1 MKKIFKSLWLC
12 LTLVMSIGI
21 TTAAAQ
27 DSSSGGYYYNPE
39 EPLIG
44 DPQQLSSNSVFI
56 GESSASEKTVEGVML
71 ALIDGNTNT
80 FFQSYWNRGVFS
92 NPTLTEESFNEAI
105 SKLNPASAVVNG
117 TGWHNL
123 QVSLFDPVQVFFF
136 TFTGRND
143 AKYCDNPNDIIIY
156 ATNDDALGSSTLAS
170 ESAQWTKITELKD
183 GFPGVMQ
190 LAKYA
195 SSAIDMG
202 KPYKYIRFEVRN
214 TITSDDGGSNLRPTA
229 RPEISGRV
237 FSLSE
242 FQMYEGVKIEGYRSR
257 LDSLVNAVTASGYNF
272 PAGDDPGLYPQTV
285 VDAYN
290 AAYQEALEK
299 YILDL
304 NDTECKELYDK
315 LYGSLN
321 AVLNSER
328 NPLEDG
334 YYNIVSAWNVFEKQ
348 QGVQK
353 AWYYDSENDGLYWT
367 TYNEK
372 LPIQL
377 FKLEKQADGNWS
389 VQNVVSKKY
398 LYHLPQNA
406 VPVPFSNT
414 LESEQA
420 FLPFD
425 TKPYEFKIYS
435 PDFDSQF
442 NKYNTRQHN
451 NGSAVTGMVSAWD
464 SDMDGEATWLL
475 KRVKGQLL
483 DSLLRVSDSERI
495 AAEMRQAMLDAQ
507 SQYDKCYEYKSIF
520 TDAEQMTTNSQNP
533 SDGSIA
539 ALLDGSTGTYFHS
552 NWDAA
557 YKSAMTTG
565 GTGWHNMQ
573 FKLPEAANKVKF
585 YYAGRINSSGWV
597 DDPDHIT
604 IYGTNDD
611 ALAES
616 TAAAD
621 SLYWTMILDMNKPA
635 YAFPTKNNNGSTFT
649 SPVIDLGGSYKYL
662 RFVVKHTNGQGT
674 MGSRMFY
681 DPAVSGVTFEL
692 SEFRLWDGNPTDDSE
707 ASHVEGMPAACQAL
721 ADLIESSRA
730 KIAAGTTTDADIA
743 ALKAATEAVA
753 KLYVDRDSLDQALA
767 DALREAKAVYDEQT
781 GSKVNILT
789 NASQLSSNNVDYGSS
804 GASSVE
810 NALEHL
816 LDNNINTVFHSF
828 WNRAVFSAATVTQE
842 TFLDAVAK
850 TSNIAVNGTGYHNL
864 QVKLDVPRSAFY
876 FTMTARNDA
885 TFHDTP
891 NDIAI
896 YATNDD
902 ALGESTLD
910 SETSQWDQITELN
923 QDMPANTQAAYW
935 ESPLIDMGN
944 DYKYVRFVVKNI
956 TRLDGRPTTAP
967 EITGIVFNLSEFHM
981 YAGEDPAS
989 LPYSHDAELKAAV
1002 DALKPLIDEYS
1013 AIEPHT
1019 LYTTEPIEK
1028 LKEAVAKVNSFTVDT
1043 TEMATLYANYSERI
1057 ENSVVG
1063 KGIGYVDSEASLEAF
1078 AEAITTARRAVS
1090 IPTKVAV
1097 DKAVKA
1103 MKDAYAEFLTHVG
1116 QIAPNTWYNILSAST
1131 REVFTGQPI
1140 HLEPATHDGDLRI
1153 GGYDLDTN
1161 NPQADPYAVW
1171 KFIPVEGTENFYIQN
1186 LGTGQY
1192 IGDFVTSLTTM
1203 RMQHEPVAYRLIYF
1217 GDGGFRITQAANTDD
1232 KLAFK
1237 TDKANGVIFTYPL
1250 NSDNQQVF
1258 TFDEV
1263 ATGGDMRLADFKN
1276 NSIQIVTLPYAT
1288 KGSSSIS
1295 ALNEGKAETY
1305 AVKAVSANENGTR
1318 LELKKIAETE
1328 AGVPFILVVGDIAQA
1343 QTTDENVALELAIP
1357 ETSVSDGTEGN
1368 NGLVGTLTGVS
1379 VTQPGLGMFLNSKLY
1394 STTTLTTPFAARSG
1408 YINPGKVVNE
1418 EGEADLVI
1426 ETKDILNSI
1435 NSATV
1440 APAGHSGKVNVY
1452 TIEGTLVKRN
1462 IDAAQ
1467 AKSGLAKGV
1476 YIIGGKKVM
1485 VK

>member
-1 MKKIFKSLWLC
+1 MRKTLNSLWLC
-12 LTLVMSIGI
+12 LVLVMSIG
-21 TTAAAQ
+21 TATAAAQ
-27 DSSSGGYYYNPE
+27 EDTSPGGYYYNPE

-56 GESSASEKTVEGVML
+56 SEASASEKTYEGVLM
-71 ALIDGNTNT
+71 ALIDGNTDT

-92 NPTLTEESFNEAI
+92 NPTLTEEIFSDAI
-105 SKLNPASAVVNG
+105 GSLNPESAVVNG
-117 TGWHNL
+117 AGWHNL
-123 QVSLFDPVQVFFF
+123 QVALFDPVQVFFF
-136 TFTGRND
+136 TFTGRN
-143 AKYCDNPNDIIIY
+143 AEKYCDTPSEIVIY
-156 ATNDDALGSSTLAS
+156 ATNDDALGGSTLAS

-183 GFPGVMQ
+183 GLPGSIMP

-202 KPYKYIRFEVRN
+202 EAYKYIRFEVRN
-214 TITSDDGGSNLRPTA
+214 TVTSDDGGSGLRPTA

-237 FSLSE
+237 FDLAE
-242 FQMYEGVKIEGYRSR
+242 FQIYEGVKIEGYRSR
-257 LDSLVNAVTASGYNF
+257 LDSLVNAVAASGYDF
-272 PAGDDPGLYPQTV
+272 PAGDDPGLFPKAV
-285 VDAYN
+285 ADNYN
-290 AAYQEALEK
+290 NAYQETLEK

-304 NDTECKELYDK
+304 SDAECKELYDK
-315 LYGSLN
+315 LYSALN
-321 AVLNSER
+321 AVLGSER

-334 YYNIVSAWNVFEKQ
+334 YYNIVSAWNVFENQ

-353 AWYYDSENDGLYWT
+353 AWYYESEADGLYWT
-367 TYNEK
+367 TYDK
-372 LPIQL
+372 RLPIQL

-398 LYHLPQNA
+398 LYHLPKNA
-406 VPVPFSNT
+406 VPVPFSDG
-414 LESEQA
+414 LQSEQV
-420 FLPFD
+420 FQPFAS
-425 TKPYEFKIYS
+425 KPYEFKIYS
-435 PDFDSQF
+435 PDFNSQY
-442 NKYNTRQHN
+442 NKYNTRQHT
-451 NGSAVTGMVSAWD
+451 NGTAVTGMVSAWD

-475 KRVKGQLL
+475 KRVSGELL
-483 DSLLRVSDSERI
+483 DSLLRASDSDRI
-495 AAEMRQAMLDAQ
+495 TAEMRQAMADAQ
-507 SQYDKCYEYKSIF
+507 KQYDKCYEYKSIF
-520 TDAEQMTTNSQNP
+520 TDAGQMTTNSQNP
-533 SDGSIA
+533 SDGSIG
-539 ALLDGSTGTYFHS
+539 ALLDGNTGTYFHS

-557 YKSAMTTG
+557 YKSAMATG

-573 FKLPEAANKVKF
+573 FSLPKAVDKVKF

-621 SLYWTMILDMNKPA
+621 SLYWTMILDMNKPE
-635 YAFPTKNNNGSTFT
+635 YAFPVKNNDGSTFT
-649 SPVIDLGGSYKYL
+649 SPVIDLGGNYKCL

-681 DPAVSGVTFEL
+681 DPSVSGVTFEL

-707 ASHVEGMPAACQAL
+707 ALHIEGMPEACQAL

-730 KIAAGTTTDADIA
+730 KIVAGTATDADIA
-743 ALKAATEAVA
+743 ALKAATDAVA
-753 KLYVDRDSLDQALA
+753 KLYVNRDSLDQALA
-767 DALREAKAVYDEQT
+767 DALKEAKTVYDEQT

-789 NASQLSSNNVDYGSS
+789 SASQLSSNSVDYGTI
-804 GASSVE
+804 GAASAE
-810 NALEHL
+810 AALENL
-816 LDNNINTVFHSF
+816 LDNNINTTFHSF
-828 WNRAVFSAATVTQE
+828 WNRSVFSAATVTEE
-842 TFLDAVAK
+842 TFLDAVANASK
-850 TSNIAVNGTGYHNL
+850 VAVNGTGYHNL
-864 QVKLDVPRSAFY
+864 QVKFDAPRSSFY

-885 TFHDTP
+885 TYHDTP

-902 ALGESTLD
+902 TLGESTLD
-910 SETSQWDQITELN
+910 SETPQWEQITELN
-923 QDMPANTQAAYW
+923 ENMPENTQAAYW
-935 ESPLIDMGN
+935 ESPLIEMGQN
-944 DYKYVRFVVKNI
+944 YKYVRFVVKDI
-956 TRLDGRPTTAP
+956 TRIANRPTTAP
-967 EITGIVFNLSEFHM
+967 EITGVVFNISEFHV
-981 YAGEDPAS
+981 YGGQDPAS
-989 LPYSHDAELKAAV
+989 LPYTHDADLKAAV

-1013 AIEPHT
+1013 AIEAHK
-1019 LYTTEPIEK
+1019 LYTAEPVEK
-1028 LKEAVAKVNSFTVDT
+1028 LKTAIDKVNSFTVDT
-1043 TEMATLYANYSERI
+1043 TEMITLYANYCERI

-1078 AEAITTARRAVS
+1078 AEAITAARQAVS
-1090 IPTKVAV
+1090 VPSKIAV
-1097 DKAVKA
+1097 DKAVNA
-1103 MKDAYAEFLTHVG
+1103 MKDAYAEFMTHVE

-1140 HLEPATHDGDLRI
+1140 HLEPAAHGDDLRI
-1153 GGYDLDTN
+1153 GGYDIDARD
-1161 NPQADPYAVW
+1161 PQADPYAVW
-1171 KFIPVEGTENFYIQN
+1171 KFIPVEGTGNFYIQN

-1192 IGDFVTSLTTM
+1192 IGDFVGNLTTM

-1217 GDGGFRITQAANTDD
+1217 GDGGFRITQAANADD

-1237 TDKANGVIFTYPL
+1237 TDKSNGVIFTYPL

-1263 ATGGDMRLADFKN
+1263 SVGGDMNLADFKD
-1276 NSIQIVTLPYAT
+1276 NSIQIITLPYDA
-1288 KGSSSIS
+1288 KGDNSIS
-1295 ALNEGKAETY
+1295 ALNGGKAETY
-1305 AVKAVSANENGTR
+1305 AVKAVSVDENGTR
-1318 LELKKIAETE
+1318 LELRKIADTE
-1328 AGVPFILVVGDIAQA
+1328 AGVPFILVVGDIKQAQA
-1343 QTTDENVALELAIP
+1343 DGNVTLELTIP
-1357 ETSVSDGTEGN
+1357 EVSVSDGTEGN
-1368 NGLVGTLTGVS
+1368 NGLVGTLAGVS

-1418 EGEADLVI
+1418 DGDADLVI

-1435 NSATV
+1435 AHATV
-1440 APAGHSGKVNVY
+1440 APAGGKVSVY
-1452 TIEGTLVKRN
+1452 TIEGTLVRRN
-1462 IDAAQ
+1462 ADAAN